1 MGEGIFISMDI
12 QSQIQAEMASRGISL
27 PNFILNGQIQRGRND
42 NGSVWAIGF
51 DNVTKSGKRF
61 ATVICGDWKKD
72 SKYVFHTD
80 GDYTDVDMADIRRS
94 QVRQQQA
101 AEQELAKARRE
112 ARSEAIKIWNNGNV
126 EGTHEYLQH
135 KQIMG
140 LCGAKIH
147 HNFDGEKLLIMPIID
162 VDGRIHGLQKIDEAG
177 KKRFI
182 KGQSNKGHFIEVPCY
197 TPARSAAEVYVCEG
211 FATGCSIHMAT
222 GKPVVCAMNAGNL
235 SAVCW
240 ALKQKYPTIKI
251 IIAADNDRKD
261 KTCNIGKEKAY
272 AAAQE
277 IGAKLVFPVFQS
289 NNEDLSDFNDVH
301 VNSGLGEV
309 ANQLKNYE
317 EIEQYN
323 LAPVT
328 LAAQFLEAY
337 KMYSNDKNRLVAW
350 RSDFYQ
356 YTGTHYKK
364 LNRSDLENDV
374 LKFLQMHPIVR
385 YKAKPSLARDVFANV
400 EAKVNAKSDRSIP
413 FWISFPELP
422 IDDVITLKNG
432 VIDLADVKNL
442 SDIKL
447 LPHCSDLLQTTCL
460 DFEFNPEAQCS
471 EWLKFLDKM
480 VPNKDTQK
488 SLQCWLGYNLVFD
501 TTFQKFAIFFG
512 EGANGKTVLCTVLKA
527 LLGSQNVSAVN
538 LEAFD
543 PKRTFNIAMTSG
555 KLANVVEELNVSSKA
570 EEGELKKFV
579 SGGLMT
585 VERKGQDPFEMT
597 PSARLTFATNVL
609 PRFADSSQGLWR
621 RLLLFPFK
629 VQILDPKDQD
639 RKFVDIQY
647 WKSSGELPGIFNWA
661 LEGLL
666 RLRVNKAFTV
676 SNEMREAVGSFEKES
691 NPTRE
696 FLLDSCDAV
705 NGAEL
710 STTELYE
717 KYKAYML
724 CCGHQPLAMNLFTN
738 EVKLAF
744 PNVQKSKNAKMVA
757 GNRYHVWHNLN
768 LKLGVGGVV

>member
-1 MGEGIFISMDI
+1 MSMDI
-12 QSQIQAEMASRGISL
+12 QTQVQAEMATRGINI
-27 PNFILNGQIQRGRND
+27 PNFILNGQIQRGKND
-42 NGSVWAIGF
+42 NNSVWAVGYE
-51 DNVTKSGKRF
+51 NVTKSGKHF

-80 GDYTDVDMADIRRS
+80 GDYTDVDMVDIRRH

-101 AEQELAKARRE
+101 AEEELIKARRE
-112 ARSEAIKIWNNGNV
+112 ARREAANIWNNGST
-126 EGTHEYLQH
+126 EGTHLYLQN

-147 HNFDGEKLLIMPIID
+147 HNLNGEKLLIMPIID
-162 VDGRIHGLQKIDEAG
+162 VDGRIHGLQKIDEDG

-197 TPARSAAEVYVCEG
+197 ISARNAPEVYVCEG
-211 FATGCSIHMAT
+211 FVTGCSIHMAT
-222 GKPVVCAMNAGNL
+222 GKPVICAMNAGNI

-240 ALKQKYPTIKI
+240 ALKQKNPAMKI
-251 IIAADNDRKD
+251 IIAADNDRKNKD
-261 KTCNIGKEKAY
+261 CNIGKEKSY

-277 IGAKLVFPVFQS
+277 VNAKLVSPVFHS
-289 NNEDLSDFNDVH
+289 GNEELSDFNDVH

-317 EIEQYN
+317 EVEPCN
-323 LAPVT
+323 LPPVT
-328 LAAQFLEAY
+328 LAAQFLETY
-337 KMYSNDKNRLVAW
+337 KMYSNNQNRLVAW

-356 YTGTHYKK
+356 YTGTHFKK
-364 LNRSDLENDV
+364 LNRSDFENDV
-374 LKFLQMHPIVR
+374 LKFLQAHPIVW
-385 YKAKPSLARDVFANV
+385 YKAKPSLARDVLANI
-400 EAKVNAKSDRSIP
+400 EAKVNTKSDHSIP
-413 FWISFPELP
+413 FWIPFPELP
-422 IDDVITLKNG
+422 VDNFITLKNG
-432 VIDLADVKNL
+432 VIDLDGVKNT

-447 LPHCSDLLQTTCL
+447 LPHCSDLLQITCL
-460 DFEFNPEAQCS
+460 GFEFNPKAQCC
-471 EWLKFLDKM
+471 EWLKFLNKM
-480 VPNKDTQK
+480 VPNKETQK
-488 SLQCWLGYNLVFD
+488 SLQEWIGLNLVFD

-512 EGANGKTVLCTVLKA
+512 EGANGKTVICAVMKA

-609 PRFADSSQGLWR
+609 PRFTDSSQGLWR

-639 RKFVDIQY
+639 RKLVDVEF
-647 WKSSGELPGIFNWA
+647 WKSSGELSGILNWA

-666 RLRVNKAFTV
+666 RLRQNKAFTI
-676 SNEMREAVGSFEKES
+676 SDDMREAARSFEKES

-696 FLLDSCDAV
+696 FLMDVCEVV

-710 STTELYE
+710 VTTDLYE
-717 KYKAYML
+717 KYKAYMHS
-724 CCGHQPLAMNLFTN
+724 CGSSPLGETKFAN
-738 EVKLAF
+738 EVRLAF
-744 PNVQKSKNAKMVA
+744 PTVEKSKDAKIIA
-757 GNRYHVWHNLN
+757 GVRHRVWSNLSI
-768 LKLGVGGVV
+768 KIGVGGVV